1 MYAFAVACGTYV
13 MQVASEAKAVAQHCG
28 VPISVTPLLG
38 NTPVAQRAAVAA
50 AGALVVAT
58 PARIATAMR
67 EAWLQPSVLTS
78 ALQV

>member
-1 MYAFAVACGTYV
+1 